1 MYGHTCMT
9 CGYLVDDNGD
19 CGECKSMIDHLTTKD
34 TKANYD
40 PVNKPYHYNHTDGI
54 ECIDY
59 IRQVL
64 GLDGFI
70 AYCKGNAMKYNHRAG
85 YKGNPVEDSH
95 KAQWYINK
103 MVKAMEE
110 KHK

>member
-1 MYGHTCMT
+1 MYGRTCLT
-9 CGYLVDDNGD
+9 CGYLVDDNGY
-19 CGECKSMIDHLTTKD
+19 CGECQMKD
-34 TKANYD
+34 NVQDQVTYD

-59 IRQVL
+59 IKQVL

-103 MVKAMEE
+103 MVQAMEE